1 MPKIRSAHHCSH
13 HHSANC
19 LILVL
24 GCRHVIALNFV
35 WVKKHRNL
43 FLLVV
48 SYQAS
53 FNWWHSCWS
62 RILLMILLF
71 LHHSSV
77 IGNSCIPPHLI
88 VAVLALI
95 AAIIRWIWW
104 FRVELLEWIV
114 WTLLRLWN
122 LYIYVLSYLNRR
134 RLNKTILQLL
144 LRDEWIID
152 DCRLEVVVELLL
164 RHIWRIHVVLLVI
177 SIETTLWT
185 PLSIRYGVASVY
197 KTLPHVCIWAIHR
210 CKWNYVV
217 VRSSTST
224 QIDDLTYFPAIR

>member
-13 HHSANC
+13 HHTANC

-35 WVKKHRNL
+35 WIKKHRNL

-62 RILLMILLF
+62 RILLKVLLF

-77 IGNSCIPPHLI
+77 IGNSCISPHLI

-114 WTLLRLWN
+114 WTLLCLWN
-122 LYIYVLSYLNRR
+122 LYIYVLSYLNR
-134 RLNKTILQLL
+134 TIKFINDL
-144 LRDEWIID
+144 
-152 DCRLEVVVELLL
+152 
-164 RHIWRIHVVLLVI
+164 IWV
-177 SIETTLWT
+177 SYEGSTKQFCNCFWGMNG
-185 PLSIRYGVASVY
+185 LSMTVDL
-197 KTLPHVCIWAIHR
+197 KL
-210 CKWNYVV
+210 
-217 VRSSTST
+217 SSNCCWG
-224 QIDDLTYFPAIR
+224 IFGGYM